1 MKTMLNIKTD
11 SKLKKEAQKVAKEMG
26 LSMSVLVNQSLKKL
40 VETRSITFQAPLI
53 PNAKTAKILDKAIK
67 EIKVGEYKK
76 WPTFE
81 TAKEMIDY
89 LHRND

>member
-26 LSMSVLVNQSLKKL
+26 LSISVLVNQSLRKL
-40 VETRSITFQAPLI
+40 VETRSITFQAPLV
-53 PNAKTAKILDKAIK
+53 PNAKTAKILDQVTK
-67 EIKVGEYKK
+67 EIKTGEYKK

-81 TAKEMIDY
+81 TAEEMDRY
-89 LHRND
+89 LDSL